1 MIERAY
7 HLNRIKGLLNNNP
20 IVVLLG
26 ARQVGKTTLAKQ
38 IASQWT
44 GNCHIFDLERPRDLA
59 RLSDPELALEPL
71 EGLVVLDEIQRL
83 PDLFPLLRVLVDRN
97 PLPARFLIL
106 GSAAPELLRQGNESL
121 AGRMALHVLD
131 GFSLQ
136 EVGSGNRD
144 RLWLRGGFPKSFLSP
159 SDTISFDWREEF
171 ISTFLEKDMPQL
183 GIRVGAPALRRFWT
197 MLAHYHGQIWNSSEF
212 ARSFGVSHVTVRRYL
227 DILTSALV
235 VRQLQPWHENIRKR
249 QVKAPKIH
257 FSDTGLL
264 HALLGIESLADLESH
279 PRLGASWE
287 GFALTQAIRASGARP
302 HECFFWATHTG
313 AELDL
318 LMVRGRKRWGLEFK
332 RTSTPEITRSMK
344 AALADL
350 QLDRLFLVYPG
361 EPSFDLADR
370 VRAVAIGKIQ
380 QELLPWRS

>member
-1 MIERAY
+1 MIERIN
-7 HLNRIKGLLNNNP
+7 HLNRIKRLLRHHP
-20 IVVLLG
+20 IVILLG

-38 IASQWT
+38 IAGQWT

-83 PDLFPLLRVLVDRN
+83 PDLFPLLRVLVDRQ

-121 AGRMALHVLD
+121 AGRVAFHKLE

-136 EVGSGNRD
+136 EIGLSNHD
-144 RLWLRGGFPKSFLSP
+144 QLWLRGGFPKSFLSP
-159 SDTISFDWREEF
+159 SDSESFNWREEF
-171 ISTFLEKDMPQL
+171 IFTFLEKDMPQL
-183 GIRVGAPALRRFWT
+183 GIQVGAPALRRFWT
-197 MLAHYHGQIWNSSEF
+197 MLAHYHGQIWNASEF
-212 ARSFGVSHVTVRRYL
+212 ARSFGVSHITIRRYL

-249 QVKAPKIH
+249 QVKAPKV
-257 FSDTGLL
+257 FFTDTGLL
-264 HALLGIESLADLESH
+264 HALIGIENLADLECH

-287 GFALTQAIRASGARP
+287 GFALTQAIEISGARP

-318 LMVRGRKRWGLEFK
+318 LLIRGRKRWGFEFK
-332 RTSTPEITRSMK
+332 RTSTPGIARSMK
-344 AALADL
+344 TALADL
-350 QLDRLFLVYPG
+350 RLDHLFLVYPG
-361 EPSFDLADR
+361 ESSFDLAEK
-370 VRAVAIGKIQ
+370 VRAVAIGQLQ
-380 QELLPWRS
+380 QELPCWRG